1 METELS
7 ECRICKCTNLVEVI
21 NLGNQIITSR
31 FPMKGDT
38 STPSAKIRIVQ
49 CASCSLVQLKDTTD
63 SSELYEHFYGYR
75 SGLNATMR
83 NHLTSY
89 NEQLQGYANLVPGD
103 TVLDIGSNDCTFIGH
118 YPSTVRRIGCDPTG
132 TQFTEFYKTT
142 GTELLPTYFT
152 KAAITSALGP
162 DIRFK
167 SVSSISMFY
176 DLPDPVQFAQDIYD
190 LLDDDGVWTLEQS
203 YVATMLERNSIDTV
217 CHEHL
222 EYYGVKQIKNIMD
235 RVGFKIINLS
245 LNDCNGGSFRTFVA
259 KRSSDKFQEAT
270 ETVNRFLEKEEAD
283 RIHTPERYAEFMK
296 TCSKE
301 VESLNKF
308 IDLVNQ
314 DGKVVYIYGASTK
327 GNCLLQFADIGSSKV
342 PFAVE
347 RNPLKVGRITSTGI
361 EIISE
366 ETMRSNPPDY
376 MLVLP
381 WHFRKEMIARE
392 QAYLDGGGQLL
403 FPFPAFEVY
412 SSKPKTLVTGIDGQ
426 VGQYLTKVLNSNA
439 NLYGITKSSIRAKG
453 ITRFRTDLTDR
464 ESLNTMLRLV
474 RPNQVVHLAAL
485 SNTEECEADPVLT
498 VSINCEVAA
507 NLCDSLYRNKIDAT
521 LFHASSSELYRGH
534 GTYEIQEN
542 DPNMRPSTM
551 YGICKAAAH
560 SIVDSYRTRYGL
572 PFSNGVLFTT
582 ESKLRKPT
590 FLLKKVAL
598 HATQVQTGLYEPLV
612 LGRLDSFR
620 TITHAEDV
628 ANAIRII
635 LDQPQGDTYLI
646 CASNHQTVEDLVLA
660 TYSRHGIILEKRD
673 AGFYNTK
680 DSRLIVKTN
689 SDQHGRDEQC
699 IDITG
704 QPTKLRNI
712 GWNPAYKVADILA
725 DMS

>member
-1 METELS
+1 
-7 ECRICKCTNLVEVI
+7 
-21 NLGNQIITSR
+21 
-31 FPMKGDT
+31 
-38 STPSAKIRIVQ
+38 
-49 CASCSLVQLKDTTD
+49 
-63 SSELYEHFYGYR
+63 
-75 SGLNATMR
+75 
-83 NHLTSY
+83 
-89 NEQLQGYANLVPGD
+89 
-103 TVLDIGSNDCTFIGH
+103 
-118 YPSTVRRIGCDPTG
+118 
-132 TQFTEFYKTT
+132 
-142 GTELLPTYFT
+142 
-152 KAAITSALGP
+152 
-162 DIRFK
+162 
-167 SVSSISMFY
+167 MFY

-235 RVGFKIINLS
+235 RVGFKIIDLS
-245 LNDCNGGSFRTFVA
+245 LNECNGGSFRIFVA

-327 GNCLLQFADIGSSKV
+327 GNCLLQFADIGPSKI

-347 RNPLKVGRITSTGI
+347 RNPLKVGRMTSTGI

-403 FPFPAFEVY
+403 FPFPSFEVY
-412 SSKPKTLVTGIDGQ
+412 SSKPKTLITGIDGQ
-426 VGQYLTKVLNSNA
+426 VGQYLTKVLGSSV
-439 NLYGITKSSIRAKG
+439 NLYGISRGLTKSKG
-453 ITRFRTDLTDR
+453 ITRIRTDLTDSK
-464 ESLNTMLRLV
+464 SLNTLLCLV
-474 RPNQVVHLAAL
+474 RPDQVVHLAAV
-485 SNTEECEADPVLT
+485 SNIEECEADPVRTLA
-498 VSINCEVAA
+498 INGSVTA
-507 NLCDSLYRNKIDAT
+507 NLCDSLYRNKIPAK
-521 LFHASSSELYRGH
+521 LFHASSSELYKGH

-542 DPNMRPSTM
+542 DLNMRPSTL
-551 YGICKAAAH
+551 YGVCKAAAH
-560 SIVDSYRTRYGL
+560 SIVNFYRTQYDL

-582 ESKLRKPT
+582 ESKLRKPS
-590 FLLKKVAL
+590 FLLKKVAI
-598 HATQVQTGLYEPLV
+598 HAAQVQTGTYEPLI
-612 LGRLDSFR
+612 LGRLDSSR
-620 TITHAEDV
+620 TITHTEDV

-646 CASNHQTVEDLVLA
+646 CASNHQTVESLVLA
-660 TYSRHGIILEKRD
+660 TYSYRGIILEKRD
-673 AGFYNTK
+673 SCFYNTK
-680 DSRLIVKTN
+680 DGQLVLRVN
-689 SDQHGRDEQC
+689 SDQHKRNELC
-699 IDITG
+699 VNITG
-704 QPTKLRNI
+704 HATKLRAL
-712 GWNPAYKVADILA
+712 GWNPAYTVADVIA